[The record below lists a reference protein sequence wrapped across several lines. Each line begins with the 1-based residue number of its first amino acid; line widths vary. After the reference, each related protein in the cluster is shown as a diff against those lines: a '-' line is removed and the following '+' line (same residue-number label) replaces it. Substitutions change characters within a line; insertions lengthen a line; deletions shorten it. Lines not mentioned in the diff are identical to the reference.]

1 LQVLQQAI
9 ERVGEID
16 RAKIMQE
23 MKRGTFKTVAGEIKL
38 GDNRDASAWHLGQW
52 QGGEFYAVA
61 PANRPGA
68 KAPIV
73 K

>member
-1 LQVLQQAI
+1 VLQQAI

-16 RAKIMQE
+16 RPKILKEMQT
-23 MKRGTFKTVAGEIKL
+23 GTFKTIIGEIQLK
-38 GDNRDASAWHLGQW
+38 GNRNPALWEIGQW
-52 QGGEFYAVA
+52 QNGEFYGVV

-68 KAPIV
+68 KAPNFG